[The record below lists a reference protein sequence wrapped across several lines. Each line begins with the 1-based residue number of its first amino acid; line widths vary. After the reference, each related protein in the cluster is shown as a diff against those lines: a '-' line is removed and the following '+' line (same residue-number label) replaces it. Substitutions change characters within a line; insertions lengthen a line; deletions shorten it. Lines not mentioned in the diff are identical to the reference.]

1 MLAGKILTEFT
12 NLFSPNSFKK
22 NNNIILNYFRYFR
35 ESTLS
40 RGGGGGWGGGGL
52 RILQFFQ
59 KNIRTPGDHRPKY
72 FKA

>member
-22 NNNIILNYFRYFR
+22 NDNIILILNYFR

-40 RGGGGGWGGGGL
+40 RGGGGGGGGGGNL

>member
-40 RGGGGGWGGGGL
+40 RGGGGGWGGGGSEDFTIFSKKHSYS
-52 RILQFFQ
+52 R
-59 KNIRTPGDHRPKY
+59 RP
-72 FKA
+72 